1 LEELMRLVTD
11 RVVAG
16 ESDCLPLGPERA
28 RVASDLVQERSVS
41 VGALTKGLIG
51 SLIPRHISMSKG
63 MVPECSQTGKPMLS
77 GSLGLCA

>member
-1 LEELMRLVTD
+1 MRLVTD

-41 VGALTKGLIG
+41 VGALTKGLI
-51 SLIPRHISMSKG
+51 PRHISMSKG